1 MPQQTEPNANNAL
14 GDLLLIWAAKVP
26 GIDPTTHFW
35 FERGGVQYR
44 ICDGV
49 RWIEGTGTDNRPN
62 FSVPCSLCKETY
74 LEDVLRG
81 AKLLHLLPEP
91 PALDN
96 NVGTP
101 DNRVSLSNLRVYP
114 IVSGRVPHE
123 TQGLEAVVMPKVPV
137 KMFAGFYEGRPAKQ
151 VSIVRTIRT
160 RLINPEMYMAH
171 NYYGALRNAIRD
183 THWATR
189 NIETLQDALDPLIGN
204 IRPDKQQ
211 NYRTAIESYIRFW
224 RDRGASYFPVKAVDV
239 EMAGLTIAVT
249 PELGMQTG
257 DDFQVLKIW
266 FDAKGPTQ
274 PARQVIH
281 YFVDRAREQSNE
293 WEDYWH
299 SGILD
304 VRRRNIPLPPR
315 NAKDFELGLYGQIA
329 AFSQIWNE
337 LEQQAL
343 NYGE

>member
-1 MPQQTEPNANNAL
+1 M
-14 GDLLLIWAAKVP
+14 DSISIWAAKIP

-35 FERGGVQYR
+35 FERDGVRYR
-44 ICDGV
+44 ICDSV
-49 RWIEGTGTDNRPN
+49 RWIEGTGTDNRPD
-62 FSVPCSLCKETY
+62 FPVPCGLCKETY
-74 LEDVLRG
+74 LEDVFHG

-96 NVGTP
+96 KVHTTDNGVYPTNNRVYTPIFDRYTP
-101 DNRVSLSNLRVYP
+101 D
-114 IVSGRVPHE
+114 I
-123 TQGLEAVVMPKVPV
+123 QGLEVVVLPKVPV
-137 KMFAGFYEGRPAKQ
+137 KMFAEFYEARPAKQ

-189 NIETLQDALDPLIGN
+189 NIETLQDALEPLIGN
-204 IRPDKQQ
+204 TRPDKQQ

-239 EMAGLTIAVT
+239 GMAGLTIAVT
-249 PELGMQTG
+249 PELGMQIG

-266 FDAKGPTQ
+266 LDAKSPTQ

-293 WEDYWH
+293 WQDYWH

-315 NAKDFELGLYGQIA
+315 NARDFELGLYGQVA
-329 AFSQIWNE
+329 AFLQIWNE

>member
-1 MPQQTEPNANNAL
+1 M
-14 GDLLLIWAAKVP
+14 DSIFIWAAKVT

-35 FERGGVQYR
+35 FERDDVRYR

-49 RWIEGTGTDNRPN
+49 RWIEGTGADNRPD
-62 FSVPCSLCKETY
+62 FPVPCGFCKETY

-81 AKLLHLLPEP
+81 AKLLYLLPEP

-96 NVGTP
+96 KVDTSE
-101 DNRVSLSNLRVYP
+101 NRAYPTKIMVYPTRLRVYP
-114 IVSGRVPHE
+114 IVSDRYTLE
-123 TQGLEAVVMPKVPV
+123 TRGQEVSIMPKVPV
-137 KMFAGFYEGRPAKQ
+137 KMFAEFYEARPAKQ
-151 VSIVRTIRT
+151 VSIVRNIRT

-171 NYYGALRNAIRD
+171 NYYGVLRNAVRD
-183 THWATR
+183 THWATG
-189 NIETLQDALDPLIGN
+189 NIETLQDAFEPVMDS

-224 RDRGASYFPVKAVDV
+224 RDRDASYFPVKAVDV

-249 PELGMQTG
+249 PEIGIQTG

-266 FDAKGPTQ
+266 FDAKSPTQ
-274 PARQVIH
+274 PARQVIYH
-281 YFVDRAREQSNE
+281 FMDRAREQSNE

-304 VRRRNIPLPPR
+304 VRKRNIPLPPR
-315 NAKDFELGLYGQIA
+315 NARDFELGLYGQVA
-329 AFSQIWNE
+329 AFLQIWNE
-337 LEQQAL
+337 LQQQAL
-343 NYGE
+343 DIGE

>member
-1 MPQQTEPNANNAL
+1 M
-14 GDLLLIWAAKVP
+14 DSIFIWAAKLP
-26 GIDPTTHFW
+26 GVDPATHFW
-35 FERGGVQYR
+35 FERDGVRYR

-49 RWIEGTGTDNRPN
+49 RWIEGTGSDNRPD
-62 FSVPCSLCKETY
+62 FPVPCGLCKETY

-81 AKLLHLLPEP
+81 VKLLHLLPKP

-96 NVGTP
+96 KIDTTENGVYP
-101 DNRVSLSNLRVYP
+101 SKNEVYPPKNRVYP
-114 IVSGRVPHE
+114 SENTGVAV
-123 TQGLEAVVMPKVPV
+123 AVVPKVPV
-137 KMFAGFYEGRPAKQ
+137 KMFAEFYQARPAKQ

-189 NIETLQDALDPLIGN
+189 NIETLQDALEHLMES
-204 IRPDKQQ
+204 IRQDKQQ

-224 RDRGASYFPVKAVDV
+224 HDRNASCFPVKAVDV
-239 EMAGLTIAVT
+239 EMAGLTIAVN

-257 DDFQVLKIW
+257 DDFQALKIW
-266 FDAKGPTQ
+266 FDAERPTQ
-274 PARQVIH
+274 PARQVIY
-281 YFVDRAREQSNE
+281 YFMDRAREQSNE

-299 SGILD
+299 SGIWD
-304 VRRRNIPLPPR
+304 IRRRNIPLPPR
-315 NAKDFELGLYGQIA
+315 NARDFGLGLYGQIA
-329 AFSQIWNE
+329 AFLQIWNE

-343 NYGE
+343 DIGE

>member
-1 MPQQTEPNANNAL
+1 MSSGQSIF
-14 GDLLLIWAAKVP
+14 IWAAKLP
-26 GIDPTTHFW
+26 GVDPATHFW
-35 FERGGVQYR
+35 FEWDGVRYR
-44 ICDGV
+44 ICVGV
-49 RWIEGTGTDNRPN
+49 RWIEGTGADNRPD
-62 FSVPCSLCKETY
+62 FPVPCGLCKETD

-96 NVGTP
+96 KIDTP
-101 DNRVSLSNLRVYP
+101 DNGVYPSKTEVYSPNPRVYP
-114 IVSGRVPHE
+114 SANAGVEV
-123 TQGLEAVVMPKVPV
+123 AVVLKVPV
-137 KMFAGFYEGRPAKQ
+137 KMFADFYQARPAKQ

-183 THWATR
+183 THWATGH
-189 NIETLQDALDPLIGN
+189 IETLQDALEHLMES
-204 IRPDKQQ
+204 IRQDKQQ

-224 RDRGASYFPVKAVDV
+224 LDRSASCFPVKAVDV
-239 EMAGLTIAVT
+239 EMAGLTIAAN

-266 FDAKGPTQ
+266 FDAERPKQ
-274 PARQVIH
+274 PARQVIY
-281 YFVDRAREQSNE
+281 YFMDRAREQSNE

-299 SGILD
+299 SGIWD
-304 VRRRNIPLPPR
+304 IRRRNISLPPR
-315 NAKDFELGLYGQIA
+315 NARDFQLGLYGQVA
-329 AFSQIWNE
+329 AFLQIWKE

-343 NYGE
+343 DIDE